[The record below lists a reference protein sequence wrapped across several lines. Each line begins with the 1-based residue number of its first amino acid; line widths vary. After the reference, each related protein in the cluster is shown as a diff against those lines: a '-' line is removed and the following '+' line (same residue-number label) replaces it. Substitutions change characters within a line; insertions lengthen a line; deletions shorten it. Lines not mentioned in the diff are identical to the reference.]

1 MRAPLDVVLVD
12 SSGTAP
18 ESHISQR
25 CSDVALGS
33 SSPGGFASVTLSFN
47 ESLLSD
53 FLLQYDTVYV
63 YDERYGRQVGAG
75 RLVEP
80 AKAVSDQGEVWQ
92 LQAIGE
98 GPAHMQDVTVPRVY
112 IDSQLDGWYVSTKSS
127 PSTQSTV
134 GPYPGGAGADSILL
148 SVPGGT
154 VASGVMATMHHDRLN
169 DCGMTLGGYG
179 YTRIA
184 GQASAGWQNESAVA
198 GVSGVPALATLASNN
213 WAVGSVATGPFV
225 VNTDFTAGAD
235 FVRFAIRRSGVALTV
250 VDDTSWGAFFN
261 VYVAARRKLKDGTNE
276 ANANHANAYVLAS
289 EIVADLLGR
298 DLPRF
303 DGANATITATTHH
316 IDQLAYID
324 GATPMQI
331 MEDLLALESAYTWHV
346 WDANPT
352 TGLYSFEWVAWPS
365 TVRYEASVIDGF
377 SSPAPADDLYNEVN
391 VRYRDGKG
399 RTRWAQRTQTVAAF
413 GTLTRAA
420 MIDLGDETG
429 SPMDAARV
437 GDRFLA
443 DHAAPPNAGT
453 LTVAQPIMDT
463 VLGRIVYPWEIR
475 PGNLIRVRGVRPYVD
490 SLNATDRDGVTVFR
504 IVSTSYSDSQGA
516 AVLELDA
523 YTPDEARQIARLTNT
538 RRRRR

>member
-1 MRAPLDVVLVD
+1 MTDTLDVVLVD
-12 SSGTAP
+12 SGSNAVDA
-18 ESHISQR
+18 HISQR
-25 CSDVALGS
+25 CGDLTLEAT
-33 SSPGGFASVTLSFN
+33 SPGGFSAVSATLD
-47 ESLLSD
+47 EPILSD
-53 FLLQYDTVYV
+53 FLLQYDTVAV
-63 YDERYGRQVGAG
+63 YDRRSGEQVGGG

-80 AKAVSDQGEVWQ
+80 AKGVSDQGEVWQ
-92 LQAIGE
+92 IQAIGE

-169 DCGMTLGGYG
+169 DCAMTLGGYG

-184 GQASAGWQNESAVA
+184 GQASVGWQNESAVA

-235 FVRFAIRRSGVALTV
+235 FVRFAIRRSGVSLTV

-261 VYVAARRKLKDGTNE
+261 VYVAARRLLKDGTN
-276 ANANHANAYVLAS
+276 ATNAAHANSYVLAS

-303 DGANATITATTHH
+303 DGANATIDTTTHH

-377 SSPAPADDLYNEVN
+377 TSPAPADDLFNEVN

-399 RTRWAQRTQTVAAF
+399 RTRWAQRTQTVAAL

-443 DHAAPPNAGT
+443 DHAAPPNAG
-453 LTVAQPIMDT
+453 
-463 VLGRIVYPWEIR
+463 R
-475 PGNLIRVRGVRPYVD
+475 
-490 SLNATDRDGVTVFR
+490 
-504 IVSTSYSDSQGA
+504 
-516 AVLELDA
+516 
-523 YTPDEARQIARLTNT
+523 
-538 RRRRR
+538 

>member
-1 MRAPLDVVLVD
+1 MRTPLEVWLSGDQGRVSVTRRVADLRVD
-12 SSGTAP
+12 A
-18 ESHISQR
+18 
-25 CSDVALGS
+25 A
-33 SSPGGFASVTLSFN
+33 SPGGFTSVSMTMN
-47 ESLLSD
+47 EPIVSD
-53 FLLQYDTVYV
+53 FLLGFDTVAV
-63 YDERYGRQVGAG
+63 YDGRNGSTVSVG

-80 AKAVSDQGEVWQ
+80 AKGVSESGEVWQ

-112 IDSQLDGWYVSTKSS
+112 IESQLDGFHQKTKHNNSAEVSI
-127 PSTQSTV
+127 
-134 GPYPGGAGADSILL
+134 GALQGTAVENAIIVHL
-148 SVPGGT
+148 PGGT
-154 VASGVMATMHHDRLN
+154 VIGNAFVGALYNERLA
-169 DCGMTLGGYG
+169 DCGMELGGYG
-179 YTRIA
+179 FTRTS
-184 GQASAGWQNESAVA
+184 GQANANYQTQSAVMA
-198 GVSGVPALATLASNN
+198 ADGTPATQIVSSANYATPT
-213 WAVGSVATGPFV
+213 VAAGPFV
-225 VNTDFTAGAD
+225 VITDWATAGAD
-235 FVRFAIRRSGVALTV
+235 ILRLGADKSAGGALTIN
-250 VDDTSWGAFFN
+250 DDTTWTAFYN
-261 VYVAARRKLKDGTNE
+261 VYMAARRKLKDGTNA
-276 ANANHANAYVLAS
+276 ANAAHANSYVLAS

-303 DGANATITATTHH
+303 DGANATVTATTHH
-316 IDQLAYID
+316 IDQLSYID

-346 WDANPT
+346 WEADST
-352 TGLYSFEWVAWPS
+352 TGLYSFEWVAWPT

-377 SSPAPADDLYNEVN
+377 SSPAPADDLFNEVN

-399 RTRWAQRTQTVAAF
+399 RTRWAQRTQTVAAL

-429 SPMDAARV
+429 SLANANRA

-453 LTVAQPIMDT
+453 LTVARPILDRDT
-463 VLGRIVYPWEIR
+463 GRMVAPWEIR
-475 PGNLIRVRGVRPYVD
+475 PGSLIRVRGVRPYVD